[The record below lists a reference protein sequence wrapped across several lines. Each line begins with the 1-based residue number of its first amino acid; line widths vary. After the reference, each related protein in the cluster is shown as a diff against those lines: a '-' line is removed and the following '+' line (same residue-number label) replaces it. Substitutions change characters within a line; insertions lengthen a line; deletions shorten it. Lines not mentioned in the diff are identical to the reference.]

1 MWQRM
6 GKGYRGL
13 LKSPRDRHLSS
24 LKVMDRLCLGGD
36 KQKGVPRE
44 KL

>member
-6 GKGYRGL
+6 GKGYGGL
-13 LKSPRDRHLSS
+13 LESPQDCHLSS
-24 LKVMDRLCLGGD
+24 LKVTDRLCLGGD

>member
-13 LKSPRDRHLSS
+13 LKSPQDRHLSS
-24 LKVMDRLCLGGD
+24 LKVTDRLCLRGD